1 MTTQTGSA
9 ALAADA
15 CLRLDLAAPEVT
27 DAVSAAVL
35 LADPTRAAVLAMLR
49 SGPHCVCEMSAALN
63 ERQNNL
69 SMHLA
74 RLREAG
80 LIRRALLD
88 ADARRFYYER
98 DEAACAAALARLN
111 DLLGRSK

>member
-1 MTTQTGSA
+1 MTAQPGSA
-9 ALAADA
+9 AVSADA

-27 DAVSAAVL
+27 DAVAAAVL

-49 SGPHCVCEMSAALN
+49 DGPHCVCEMAAALN
-63 ERQNNL
+63 ERQSNL

-88 ADARRFYYER
+88 ADARRVYYER
-98 DEAACAAALARLN
+98 HEAACSAALAEFRH
-111 DLLGRSK
+111 LLEP